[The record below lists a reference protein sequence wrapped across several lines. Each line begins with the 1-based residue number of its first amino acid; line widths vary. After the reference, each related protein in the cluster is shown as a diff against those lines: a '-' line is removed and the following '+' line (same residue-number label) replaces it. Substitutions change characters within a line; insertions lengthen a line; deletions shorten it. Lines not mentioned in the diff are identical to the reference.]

1 MLTAYNA
8 GPGNLSK
15 WLKKIKDN
23 NDPLLYME
31 IIPSRE
37 TRIYIERVIAN
48 YWIYQ
53 IRLDKP
59 TPTLELL
66 SKNKWPIIVQSER

>member
-1 MLTAYNA
+1 
-8 GPGNLSK
+8 
-15 WLKKIKDN
+15 
-23 NDPLLYME
+23 ME

-37 TRIYIERVIAN
+37 TRIYIERVMAN

-59 TPTLELL
+59 TPTLEQL
-66 SKNKWPIIVQSER
+66 SKDKWPIIQKK